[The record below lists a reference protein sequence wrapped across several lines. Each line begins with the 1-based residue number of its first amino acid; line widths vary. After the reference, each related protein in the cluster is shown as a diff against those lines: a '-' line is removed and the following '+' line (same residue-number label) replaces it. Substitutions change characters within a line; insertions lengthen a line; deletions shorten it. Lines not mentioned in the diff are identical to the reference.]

1 MVEIKIRFKSGE
13 IGYFKLENYD
23 IKKLFDRLGDSIR
36 DGAKGVIE
44 LIDLADDKRT
54 IVNFDEI
61 ASFGYSEVE

>member
-13 IGYFKLENYD
+13 IAYFKLENYD
-23 IKKLFDRLGDSIR
+23 IKKLFDRLGDSIK

-44 LIDLADDKRT
+44 LIDLVDDKRT